1 MTELTFK
8 DRVLG
13 GLWGAVVGD
22 ALGVPVEFSNR
33 ADVERNPVTDL
44 REFGTYNQPKG
55 TWSDDSSMML
65 CTVDSLL
72 RHKFDTA
79 DMGQRFVRWGNG
91 ELWTPWG
98 KVFDIGG
105 ATRIALGRIRQG
117 VPAEQAGGVD
127 ENSNGNGS
135 LMRILPVALRFANE
149 PPERLLE
156 FVHRASVITH
166 RHLRSQMACGIYCL
180 LATSLL
186 KGDAP
191 ATAHAAA
198 VRIASAFYRQP
209 SFATELPHFETVLSL
224 KLASLA
230 ERDISSTGYVV
241 DTLTAAIWC
250 LLTSK
255 NYRETV
261 LKAVN
266 LGGDTDTTGIVAGGL
281 AGIHDG
287 LAAVPENWRTA
298 MARVGDLTT
307 LFEQFAASCS

>member
-1 MTELTFK
+1 M
-8 DRVLG
+8 RQWV
-13 GLWGAVVGD
+13 
-22 ALGVPVEFSNR
+22 
-33 ADVERNPVTDL
+33 
-44 REFGTYNQPKG
+44 
-55 TWSDDSSMML
+55 
-65 CTVDSLL
+65 
-72 RHKFDTA
+72 
-79 DMGQRFVRWGNG
+79 
-91 ELWTPWG
+91 
-98 KVFDIGG
+98 
-105 ATRIALGRIRQG
+105 RQG
-117 VPAEQAGGVD
+117 MPAEQAGGVD

-166 RHLRSQMACGIYCL
+166 RHPRSQMACGIYCL
-180 LATSLL
+180 LAASLL
-186 KGDAP
+186 KGDAR

-209 SFATELPHFETVLSL
+209 PFATELPHFETVLSL

-261 LKAVN
+261 LKGRQPRRRHRHNRNRGCWFGRDSWRA
-266 LGGDTDTTGIVAGGL
+266 GDRAGELANRDGTGRGFNHLV
-281 AGIHDG
+281 
-287 LAAVPENWRTA
+287 
-298 MARVGDLTT
+298 
-307 LFEQFAASCS
+307 